1 MLIIKLFCAT
11 AVPILL
17 ACTQSAAAERTAR
30 MSVEQSEAARTALV
44 EWFECEE
51 CEEGQ
56 LQAVVKYGQAVVP
69 LLRSALLHG
78 ASPASRE
85 ILRRELEKRYD
96 ELQKYQQTHRNVKIS
111 SKEQFI
117 ASNIDNLNAQ
127 YQVRAA
133 QALAEIGGPTAIR
146 ALEDGLDKAKRA
158 DVRTTIKNSLSKLK
172 K

>member
-1 MLIIKLFCAT
+1 M
-11 AVPILL
+11 
-17 ACTQSAAAERTAR
+17 
-30 MSVEQSEAARTALV
+30 
-44 EWFECEE
+44 
-51 CEEGQ
+51 
-56 LQAVVKYGQAVVP
+56 
-69 LLRSALLHG
+69 
-78 ASPASRE
+78 
-85 ILRRELEKRYD
+85 
-96 ELQKYQQTHRNVKIS
+96 KIS